1 MMLPL
6 SESHTFNKLE
16 SIAMSPRPTTPVLGC
31 RIVKA
36 LELNHV
42 GNKVQYMRP
51 EYVTQPDLH
60 SRIKCMCVADVGGPK
75 VFTSV
80 VHRTMGQSNSFR
92 SVHVVQYSM
101 YAYCISVNLIIVGLE
116 R

>member
-51 EYVTQPDLH
+51 ELRNT
-60 SRIKCMCVADVGGPK
+60 
-75 VFTSV
+75 T
-80 VHRTMGQSNSFR
+80 
-92 SVHVVQYSM
+92 
-101 YAYCISVNLIIVGLE
+101 
-116 R
+116 

>member
-31 RIVKA
+31 HIVKA

-51 EYVTQPDLH
+51 ELRNTTRPALTY
-60 SRIKCMCVADVGGPK
+60 
-75 VFTSV
+75 
-80 VHRTMGQSNSFR
+80 
-92 SVHVVQYSM
+92 
-101 YAYCISVNLIIVGLE
+101 
-116 R
+116 